1 MFIDTHSH
9 LYDEAFDNDRDDVI
23 SRARE
28 AGAIKV
34 FLPNINAATVEP
46 MLTLAQQHPGFLYPM
61 IGLHPEDISD
71 DWSTVLDDMEALL
84 AAPEHPFIAVGE
96 VGLDYYWDR
105 SRYEEQQQVFA
116 RQIEWAVRYH
126 LPLMIHTRKAHRELV
141 TVLKNSLNS
150 QPSTLNP
157 QPSTLI
163 PQPSPTGGLQGAFH
177 CFSGSEEVAEELLST
192 FPGFMLGIG
201 GVLTFKNSHLGEV
214 LRNVVPLSRIILETD
229 APYLAPAPHRGKRN
243 ETAFIPHVIDRLS
256 DIYGVSAEEVA
267 AETTQNALNTFPKC
281 Q

>member
-141 TVLKNSLNS
+141 TVLKNSLNH
-150 QPSTLNP
+150 QPSTINP
-157 QPSTLI
+157 QPSTLNS
-163 PQPSPTGGLQGAFH
+163 QPTGCFH

-192 FPGFMLGIG
+192 FPGFMIGIG